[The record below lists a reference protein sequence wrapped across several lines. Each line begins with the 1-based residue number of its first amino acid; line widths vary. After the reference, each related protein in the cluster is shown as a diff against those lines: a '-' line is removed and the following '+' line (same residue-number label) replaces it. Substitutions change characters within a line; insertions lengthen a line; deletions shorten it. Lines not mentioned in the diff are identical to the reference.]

1 MDQPPAIPTL
11 PNPLRWHNNPVQ
23 WSFNTTDQTLS
34 ITAGKHTDWFL
45 DPGGAVN
52 IVNAPAL
59 LAPVHQPCM
68 LQALV
73 SSDASAMFDAGV
85 LTVYQAD
92 DHWAKLCFERS
103 PQGQLMV
110 VSVVTR
116 GTSDD
121 CNSVPIDGHEVYLRV
136 SVLEKAFAFH
146 YSLDG
151 KLWNLVRY
159 FTLGERNSLEIGFLS
174 QSPTGEGCAARFSE
188 IEFTPQ
194 KLSDLRSGI

>member
-1 MDQPPAIPTL
+1 MDQPLTIPSL
-11 PNPLRWHNNPVQ
+11 PKPLRWQNNPVL
-23 WSFNTTDQTLS
+23 WSFNTTDQTLA
-34 ITAGKHTDWFL
+34 ITAGKQTDWFL
-45 DPGGAVN
+45 DPGGTVN

-59 LAPVHQPCM
+59 LAPVHESCM
-68 LQALV
+68 LQSLV
-73 SSDASAMFDAGV
+73 SSDASAMFDAAV

-92 DHWAKLCFERS
+92 DQWGKLCFELS

-121 CNSVPIDGHEVYLRV
+121 CNSVPVDSREVYLRV

-151 KLWNLVRY
+151 KFWNLVRY
-159 FTLGERNSLEIGFLS
+159 FALGQRKSLEIGFLS
-174 QSPTGEGCAARFSE
+174 QSPTGEGCTARFSD
-188 IEFTPQ
+188 IAFSSQ

>member
-1 MDQPPAIPTL
+1 MLQPPAIPSF
-11 PNPLRWHNNPVQ
+11 PDPLRWQNDPVQ
-23 WSFNTTDQTLS
+23 WSFDTTDQTLS
-34 ITAGKHTDWFL
+34 ISAGKQTDWFL

-68 LQALV
+68 LQSLV
-73 SSDASAMFDAGV
+73 SSDASAMFDAAV
-85 LTVYQAD
+85 ITVYQAD
-92 DHWAKLCFERS
+92 DHWAKLCFELS

-121 CNSVPIDGHEVYLRV
+121 CNSVPIDGREVYLRV

-151 KLWNLVRY
+151 KFWNLVRY
-159 FTLGERNSLEIGFLS
+159 FTLGERKSLEIGFLS
-174 QSPTGEGCAARFSE
+174 QSPTGEGCTANFSQ
-188 IEFTPQ
+188 IAFLSQ
-194 KLSDLRSGI
+194 KLTDLRSGT